1 MYKSVILNFSKTF
14 AGMNSAC
21 LEQASRKYIQK
32 SASSYL
38 TSQFSLP
45 SKQANGKCIVF
56 RLEFL
61 KQCHIFSFIRVCTK

>member
-1 MYKSVILNFSKTF
+1 MYKCVILNFSKTF
-14 AGMNSAC
+14 AEINSAC
-21 LEQASRKYIQK
+21 SEQASRKCMQK

-38 TSQFSLP
+38 TSQFRLP

-61 KQCHIFSFIRVCTK
+61 EISS